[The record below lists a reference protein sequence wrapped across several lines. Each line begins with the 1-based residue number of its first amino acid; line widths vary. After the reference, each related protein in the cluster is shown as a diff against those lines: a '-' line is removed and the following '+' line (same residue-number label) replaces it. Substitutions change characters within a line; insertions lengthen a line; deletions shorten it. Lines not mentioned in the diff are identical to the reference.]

1 MDGYPIKRAE
11 IANKEEE
18 IIDWL
23 DDNFLLDENETF
35 KTARNNDFKMK
46 FYNCLIIFLLF
57 LF

>member
-1 MDGYPIKRAE
+1 MYGYPIKRVE